1 MNSYNHLFSTRQIG
15 RSVKLRILNVS
26 ISIGIFLP
34 TIFTLILCSPAMAAK
49 VDDFKQAAV
58 IDSGCDSIPFKGFNE
73 DLNKKCKELSEHKN
87 KICNNFSIDRAK
99 VEKTLENYLDSR
111 KKLQDAIDRKNIG
124 AISGLKKQIQ
134 EGDEKLSDYKKTAKN
149 LSDKALECL
158 AARENVQRVFSDAKE
173 LLKKETDP
181 DLKQYVSTI
190 LDTYEKGQRE
200 HIKAMQNTTTSMENS
215 KWVSQLVWDRSEI
228 VEK

>member
-1 MNSYNHLFSTRQIG
+1 MNSYNHLFSIRQIG
-15 RSVKLRILNVS
+15 RLEKLRILNIS
-26 ISIGIFLP
+26 ISIGFFLP
-34 TIFTLILCSPAMAAK
+34 TIFTLILCPPAMAAK
-49 VDDFKQAAV
+49 VDDFKQAAA
-58 IDSGCDSIPFKGFNE
+58 IDSGCDSIPYKGFNE
-73 DLNKKCKELSEHKN
+73 DLNKKCKELSEYKN

-111 KKLQDAIDRKNIG
+111 KKLQEAIDRKNTG

-134 EGDEKLSDYKKTAKN
+134 EGGEKLSDYKKAAKD
-149 LSDKALECL
+149 LSDKVLECL

-173 LLKKETDP
+173 LLKKETAP
-181 DLKQYVSTI
+181 DLKQYISTI

>member
-1 MNSYNHLFSTRQIG
+1 MNSYDRLFSTRQIDLPG
-15 RSVKLRILNVS
+15 KLRILNVS
-26 ISIGIFLP
+26 ISRGFFLP

-49 VDDFKQAAV
+49 VDDFKQAAA
-58 IDSGCDSIPFKGFNE
+58 IDSGCDSIPYKGFNE
-73 DLNKKCKELSEHKN
+73 DLNKKCKDLSEHKN
-87 KICNNFSIDRAK
+87 KICNNFSIDRPK
-99 VEKTLENYLDSR
+99 VEKTLENYIDSR
-111 KKLQDAIDRKNIG
+111 KKLQDAIERKNTG
-124 AISGLKKQIQ
+124 AILGLKKQIQ
-134 EGDEKLSDYKKTAKN
+134 EGDEKLSDYKKTAKD

-181 DLKQYVSTI
+181 DLKQYISTI

-215 KWVSQLVWDRSEI
+215 KWVSQLGWDRSEI

>member
-1 MNSYNHLFSTRQIG
+1 MNSYDRQFSTRQIG
-15 RSVKLRILNVS
+15 LLGKLRILNVS

-34 TIFTLILCSPAMAAK
+34 TIFALMLCSPAIAAK
-49 VDDFKQAAV
+49 VDDFKQAAA
-58 IDSGCDSIPFKGFNE
+58 IDSGCDSIPYKGFNE
-73 DLNKKCKELSEHKN
+73 DLNKKCKDLSENKN

-111 KKLQDAIDRKNIG
+111 KKLQEAIDRKNTG

-134 EGDEKLSDYKKTAKN
+134 EGDEKLADYKKTAKD
-149 LSDKALECL
+149 LSDRALECL

-173 LLKKETDP
+173 LIKKETDP
-181 DLKQYVSTI
+181 DLKQYISTI

-200 HIKAMQNTTTSMENS
+200 HVKAMQNATTSIENS